1 MGGDPLKTA
10 RSLWRAV
17 APHGVRSMAQP
28 LSLKL
33 ALSSVRRSLSDHET
47 ASKLGPL
54 LVSGLINEAKGVSEA
69 ARLTIGALKAAGY
82 PVVALDLRLLLDA
95 RSAAEAA
102 LPLDGD
108 GGVWLIHANAPE
120 ALKALARLDP
130 AHWRG
135 RYRIGYWAYE
145 LPVAPP
151 LWAAASKAFHE
162 IWAPSRFVA
171 EALEACGVNVPIR
184 VMPHPVA
191 TGDSQPKPDR
201 AAFLIPRDA
210 FAVLAMGDLHS
221 SATRKNLLGAID
233 IYRRTFPSPDAKSV
247 LVLKTQSG
255 DAHPAF
261 RALAEAAAGGR
272 RDIVFITQ
280 TLSHL
285 DVRRLIASVDVLL
298 SPHRAEGFG
307 LALAEALLAGVPAL
321 ATGWSGNL
329 EFMRDVP
336 ELLIKNAMVPVRDP
350 KGVYPSAGLNWA
362 EPEIDDAVAKLGA
375 LASDPALR
383 RHLSMKGGAAVERL
397 CLSWT
402 RSELDTTALGRL
414 VLPRADE
421 TSMRAG
427 STV

>member
-1 MGGDPLKTA
+1 MDGDPLKTA

-28 LSLKL
+28 LSLQL
-33 ALSSVRRSLSDHET
+33 ALSSVRRSLSDHAT
-47 ASKLGPL
+47 ASKPGPL
-54 LVSGLINEAKGVSEA
+54 LVSGLINETKGVSEA
-69 ARLTIGALKAAGY
+69 ARLTINALKAAGY
-82 PVVALDLRLLLDA
+82 PVIPLDLRLLLQA

-120 ALKALARLDP
+120 ALKALARLNP

-151 LWAAASKAFHE
+151 LWVAASKAFHE
-162 IWAPSRFVA
+162 IWVPSRFVA
-171 EALEACGVNVPIR
+171 DALEASGVGVPIR

-191 TGDSQPKPDR
+191 TGERLLKPDR
-201 AAFLIPRDA
+201 EAFLIPRDA
-210 FAVLAMGDLHS
+210 FAVLAIGDLRS

-233 IYRRTFPSPDAKSV
+233 IYRRTFPSPDPKSV
-247 LVLKTQSG
+247 LVLKTQSD

-261 RALAEAAAGGR
+261 RAQAEAAAGGR

-280 TLSHL
+280 TLSQS

-329 EFMRDVP
+329 DFMCDLP
-336 ELLIKNAMVPVRDP
+336 ELLIKNAMVAVSDP
-350 KGVYPSAGLNWA
+350 KGVYRSAGLMWA
-362 EPEIDDAVAKLGA
+362 EPDIDDAVVKLGA
-375 LASDPALR
+375 LARDPALR
-383 RHLSMKGGAAVERL
+383 RHLAIRGGAAVERL
-397 CLSWT
+397 SHSWAQ
-402 RSELDTTALGRL
+402 SELDATALGRL
-414 VLPRADE
+414 VLPRADG